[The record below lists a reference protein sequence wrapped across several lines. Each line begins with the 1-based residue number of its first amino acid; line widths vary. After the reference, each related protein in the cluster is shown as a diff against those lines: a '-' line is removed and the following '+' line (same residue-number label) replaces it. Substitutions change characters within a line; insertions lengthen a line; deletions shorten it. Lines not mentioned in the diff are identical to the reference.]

1 MTRILMPS
9 SNMMTS
15 LKRPD
20 VPDAEKAFESET
32 EKRAVQL
39 IGMDD
44 RMCDGLKGREDEN
57 GPQGAFTYFFLENPE
72 ASLDG
77 TSTRH

>member
-9 SNMMTS
+9 SDMMTS
-15 LKRPD
+15 LEWPD
-20 VPDAEKAFESET
+20 VPDAEKAFESEA

-44 RMCDGLKGREDEN
+44 RMCDELKGREDE
-57 GPQGAFTYFFLENPE
+57 
-72 ASLDG
+72 DG
-77 TSTRH
+77 S